1 MLPTM
6 YLKVFINIIS
16 MIVLINN
23 LRKIIKILDSN
34 NFLTFCIHSEVHS
47 ERWTFYYIAEIK
59 FLLISFQY
67 VILTAVYVKIVEWR
81 KVSKRI
87 NKWIGRVFLWS
98 FELLPSIVIVFYHY
112 SYFLKYL
119 SFTEELSKIFLQNS
133 FIGIF

>member
-47 ERWTFYYIAEIK
+47 ER
-59 FLLISFQY
+59 
-67 VILTAVYVKIVEWR
+67 
-81 KVSKRI
+81 
-87 NKWIGRVFLWS
+87 
-98 FELLPSIVIVFYHY
+98 
-112 SYFLKYL
+112 
-119 SFTEELSKIFLQNS
+119 
-133 FIGIF
+133 